1 MTYNSPQLRAK
12 NAAIELAF
20 ALKQHDILMRSLAA
34 FRGQRVSDTERLR
47 LLNLSTRTGFLP
59 LNWSRPSR
67 NRSMVRW
74 AREVAA

>member
-1 MTYNSPQLRAK
+1 MNYDSPQVRAR
-12 NAAIELAF
+12 NAASELAF
-20 ALKQHDILMRSLAA
+20 ALTQHDILMRSLAD
-34 FRGQRVSDTERLR
+34 FRGQRVSETERLR
-47 LLNLSTRTGFLP
+47 LLNLTTRTGYLP